1 LPIYNYSLLSVELSS
16 SHLHAAFTN
25 YSYTYIFTPNIST
38 PNMDLSE
45 SQATFPSDSE
55 IYDANYDANHSN
67 SQDSEEQTS
76 HSSSPLI
83 LYSPPTFLSIARGAA
98 INLLLPFINGLMLGF
113 GELFAHEAAFRL
125 GWGGTRVRYIILC
138 GGRVRVGPVGRKE
151 HGGHDEQLA
160 NNATRSSLDTE
171 TQEVWDLVWRLKKT
185 RSKGED
191 GAAGR
196 WTRIPLLSRVPVAP
210 AYAHGKCTGARR
222 MDCIGRWQVTLD
234 INS

>member
-1 LPIYNYSLLSVELSS
+1 LSCLDHGLGGIWKADAALSGLACMCSS
-16 SHLHAAFTN
+16 STEGVRSPSVQLATLGPSTTAKHLLFNTANRTYLEHLHAALTDSSN
-25 YSYTYIFTPNIST
+25 IYIST
-38 PNMDLSE
+38 ANMDLSE

-125 GWGGTRVRYIILC
+125 GWGGTRVRSSLLC
-138 GGRVRVGPVGRKE
+138 GGG
-151 HGGHDEQLA
+151 
-160 NNATRSSLDTE
+160 
-171 TQEVWDLVWRLKKT
+171 
-185 RSKGED
+185 
-191 GAAGR
+191 
-196 WTRIPLLSRVPVAP
+196 
-210 AYAHGKCTGARR
+210 
-222 MDCIGRWQVTLD
+222 
-234 INS
+234 

>member
-1 LPIYNYSLLSVELSS
+1 
-16 SHLHAAFTN
+16 
-25 YSYTYIFTPNIST
+25 
-38 PNMDLSE
+38 MDLSE

-125 GWGGTRVRYIILC
+125 GWGGTRVRFTLLC
-138 GGRVRVGPVGRKE
+138 GRMGPVERKE
-151 HGGHDEQLA
+151 HGGHHEQLA
-160 NNATRSSLDTE
+160 DNATRSSPDTGI
-171 TQEVWDLVWRLKKT
+171 QERWDPAWRSKRT

-191 GAAGR
+191 GVVGR
-196 WTRIPLLSRVPVAP
+196 WTRILLLSRVEVALTHP
-210 AYAHGKCTGARR
+210 RRKCTGVTGL
-222 MDCIGRWQVTLD
+222 DCISRWHVTLD